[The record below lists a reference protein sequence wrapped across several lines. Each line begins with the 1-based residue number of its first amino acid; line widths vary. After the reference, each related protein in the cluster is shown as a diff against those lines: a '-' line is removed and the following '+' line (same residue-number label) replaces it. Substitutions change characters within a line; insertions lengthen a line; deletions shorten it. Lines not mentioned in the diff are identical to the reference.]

1 MRFILV
7 VSAIIVVF
15 AIIKKSR
22 KNKSINEE
30 VCPQEELKPLS
41 WLQETANQPR
51 ETTNKSKATS
61 KKTKQDYEEKLKSA
75 LSEIPLPAAYREAAV
90 ALRGLRRTDSEN
102 SERYI
107 KQLYDLAVKNSLSID
122 YSDFCEYPGYNILE
136 TIPEAVISSLEYT
149 YNEMGYEK
157 LSLLTATDIKAVTG
171 LWGEPKSH
179 KTLNEKYHKLWHDYE
194 LKYKRENP
202 F

>member
-1 MRFILV
+1 MSFILI

-15 AIIKKSR
+15 SIIKKSG
-22 KNKSINEE
+22 KNKNREE
-30 VCPQEELKPLS
+30 EAFQPEEIKPLS
-41 WLQETANQPR
+41 WLQENQPR

-61 KKTKQDYEEKLKSA
+61 KKTKQDYEERLKNA

>member
-1 MRFILV
+1 MSFILV
-7 VSAIIVVF
+7 VSAVIVVF
-15 AIIKKSR
+15 IIIKKK
-22 KNKSINEE
+22 KNKSIKEE
-30 VCPQEELKPLS
+30 IYPQEELEPLS

-61 KKTKQDYEEKLKSA
+61 KKTKQDYEERLKNA

-90 ALRGLRRTDSEN
+90 ALRGLRRTYSEN
-102 SERYI
+102 AERYI

-149 YNEMGYEK
+149 YNEIGYEK